1 MVILEKWLW
10 AKTPELLLSKKKDIM
25 SVDNLL
31 KEAKPKMLAAI
42 ENLKEELSRVRT
54 GRANP
59 AILDGV
65 MVPYYGSSST
75 ISAMAS
81 VSVPEANQIV
91 IKPWDRNVLGDIKT
105 AIRASNVGLNPVN
118 DGQQIRLVLPPMTEE
133 RRRDI
138 VTQVKKSGEEA
149 KVSLRNVRREIWD
162 KVQTAEKNKEVTE
175 DDRYRAEDELNKLVT
190 EMNSNAD
197 KVVADKEQEIM
208 KI

>member
-1 MVILEKWLW
+1 
-10 AKTPELLLSKKKDIM
+10 M

-91 IKPWDRNVLGDIKT
+91 IKPWDRNVLGDIET

-138 VTQVKKSGEEA
+138 VTQVKKSGEET

-175 DDRYRAEDELNKLVT
+175 DDRYRAEDELNKIVT
-190 EMNSNAD
+190 EMNSTAD
-197 KVVADKEQEIM
+197 RVVAEKEQEIM

>member
-1 MVILEKWLW
+1 MVILGKWLW

-91 IKPWDRNVLGDIKT
+91 IKPWDRNVLGDIET
-105 AIRASNVGLNPVN
+105 AIRASNIGLNPVN

-138 VTQVKKSGEEA
+138 VTQVKKSGEET

-197 KVVADKEQEIM
+197 KVVADKELEIM